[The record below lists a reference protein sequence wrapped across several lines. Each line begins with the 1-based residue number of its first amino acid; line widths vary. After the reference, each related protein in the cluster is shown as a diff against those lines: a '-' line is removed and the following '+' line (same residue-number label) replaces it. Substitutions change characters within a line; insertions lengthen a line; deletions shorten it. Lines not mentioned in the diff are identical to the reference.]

1 MNRRLLIV
9 IAVVAVLGS
18 LFLFGLLRGS
28 PDRIITSNMIGQSV
42 PSFRLPV
49 HTNLTPQ
56 YGPEFEYASAS
67 FGRPVIINF
76 WAEWCEPCRIEA
88 PLLQD
93 VWRGYGDELTVI
105 GIQTLDRGRQAAGR
119 AFINE
124 FGLTFPNV
132 VDDDSRIG
140 RNYGLFGVPETFF
153 IAADGTLV
161 EKYAGILTP
170 EVLENN
176 IRRLLN

>member
-1 MNRRLLIV
+1 MV
-9 IAVVAVLGS
+9 GVVAVLGA
-18 LFLFGLLRGS
+18 LFLFGLMRGS

-42 PSFRLPV
+42 PAFRLPV
-49 HTNLTPQ
+49 HTNLMQ
-56 YGPEFEYASAS
+56 EFGAEFEYLPASY
-67 FGRPVIINF
+67 GKPVIINF

-88 PLLQD
+88 PHLQD
-93 VWRGYGDELTVI
+93 VWSRYGDELTVI
-105 GIQTLDRGRQAAGR
+105 GIQTLDRGRHAAGR

-124 FGLTFPNV
+124 FGLTFPNMM
-132 VDDDSRIG
+132 DNDSRIG

-170 EVLENN
+170 EVLETN
-176 IRRLLN
+176 IRRMLN